1 MTDTSS
7 GKPVVS
13 REQSVVDALIEEYA
27 VIHGV
32 GEEGQPSDIGQ
43 LHSRIHGLTD
53 PRTALCLSGGG
64 IRSASFGL
72 GILQALA
79 EKDILRKFHYLST
92 VSGGGYIGSWLTAWR
107 AAVYE
112 DPTIPAGA
120 KEAFV
125 QEKLWNRATPPYR
138 EPFELTGIRA
148 NSNYLTPKLGALSAD
163 TWTLV
168 ALYIRNLALNWLIYL
183 PLFLTLFLVPIG
195 AVAVLQTAADW
206 PDWSK
211 NLIMIGAAIS
221 ILLALITSIKGRLG
235 GTQDKRI
242 TQGEYI
248 GLALFP
254 TYVAAMLL
262 SISVASGSAL
272 VFGIHIG
279 PASGAVLG
287 AVFYAGSW
295 LFAFLAF
302 GSRERFA
309 SDEEEPEGKKKVEE
323 KVKAWR
329 TDILWSLK
337 TERDY
342 WLLVA
347 WIMCG
352 SLAGAMLGWGC
363 ALAAEHIDDNR
374 LVAIFGVGW
383 MAISLFV
390 ADSIYL
396 GLTSRSI
403 RSDDER
409 EWLARSSGWLLALTV
424 VWAAFAALVLY
435 APEIKIF
442 FDSTISSLVGA
453 TGGIGLGALA
463 AKIGASAKT
472 LAPSTAKK
480 PAVSLPMTKVLALA
494 SIVFLVTVAVI
505 LSSWLAD
512 LIKWLEWTDLAAA
525 WFGEADEGRHLATV
539 IVTGA
544 ALAVFF
550 GVFAWF
556 VNVNRFSTHALYRN
570 RLIRAFLG
578 SARGA
583 GGQASESRDPFT
595 GFDSQDNLPCHTLM
609 FPPTSTDRTAPRP
622 RLFHVVNMALNVVS
636 GTNNAWQERKAES
649 FAATPLTVGNE
660 YVGMHPTST
669 YASKKGGLSL
679 GTAMAISGAAASP
692 NQGYHSSPLVGL
704 VMTLFNVRLGWWLG
718 NPSTDKA
725 MLEGPR
731 WGVWQLFQELFGLTT
746 DASDYI
752 YLSDGGHFENLG
764 LYEMIRRRCRVIVV
778 SDAGCDPDCTFED
791 LGNAVRKIW
800 IDFGVRIAFKKIEIG
815 RRGSDPKPKLYY
827 ALGRITYPESPD
839 TDAYVIYVKPGFMN
853 NGEEPADVAAYAL
866 ANVAF
871 PHETTADQFF
881 TESQLESYRSLGYY
895 TMNKILGEQAPM
907 SGPDV
912 PMEALRNYWRNIQAG
927 QI

>member
-32 GEEGQPSDIGQ
+32 GEEGRPSDIGQ
-43 LHSRIHGLTD
+43 LHRRIHSLAE

-79 EKDILRKFHYLST
+79 EKDILGKFHYLST
-92 VSGGGYIGSWLTAWR
+92 VSGGGYIGAWLTAWR

-112 DPTIPAGA
+112 DPTIPADA
-120 KEAFV
+120 KEAIV
-125 QEKLWNRATPPYR
+125 QESLWKRPAPGYR

-168 ALYIRNLALNWLIYL
+168 ALYIRNLILNWLIYL
-183 PLFLTLFLVPIG
+183 PLFFALFLIPIG
-195 AVAVLQTAADW
+195 AVAVLQTAPDW
-206 PDWSK
+206 VDWSK
-211 NLIMIGAAIS
+211 YLLIIGGSLAT
-221 ILLALITSIKGRLG
+221 LLALITSVKGRLG

-242 TQGEYI
+242 TQNAYI
-248 GLALFP
+248 WCALFP

-262 SISVASGSAL
+262 SIYVANGNKP
-272 VFGIHIG
+272 VFGIEIG
-279 PASGAVLG
+279 PVSGAGFG
-287 AVFYAGSW
+287 AAFYAASW
-295 LFAFLAF
+295 LIAFLAF

-309 SDEEEPEGKKKVEE
+309 PEGEAATRNVKEKVE
-323 KVKAWR
+323 AWR
-329 TDILWSLK
+329 TDLLWSLK
-337 TERDY
+337 TEGDY
-342 WLLVA
+342 WLLIA
-347 WIMCG
+347 WVICG
-352 SLAGAMLGWGC
+352 SLAGLMLGWGC
-363 ALAAEHIDDNR
+363 AFAAETIADFR
-374 LVAIFGVGW
+374 LLAIFGVGW
-383 MAISLFV
+383 MAVSLFA

-403 RSDDER
+403 RGDDER
-409 EWLARSSGWLLALTV
+409 EWLARSSGWFLALTV

-435 APEIKIF
+435 APEIHSF
-442 FDSTISSLVGA
+442 FDRTISSAVA
-453 TGGIGLGALA
+453 AASGIGLGALA

-472 LAPSTAKK
+472 LAQSTTTK

-494 SIVFLVTVAVI
+494 SVVFLVTIAIV

-512 LIKWLEWTDLAAA
+512 LIALLESTDQAAT
-525 WFGEADEGRHLATV
+525 WFGEADERRHLITV
-539 IVTGA
+539 VGA
-544 ALAVFF
+544 SLACAAFF
-550 GVFAWF
+550 GGFAWF

-570 RLIRAFLG
+570 RLIRAFHG

-595 GFDSQDNLPCHTLM
+595 GFDSQDNLRCHRLM
-609 FPPTSTDRTAPRP
+609 FPPTSRDPAAPRP

-669 YASKKGGLSL
+669 YASKAGGLTL

-718 NPSTDKA
+718 NPSMDTA
-725 MLEGPR
+725 RLEGPR
-731 WGVWQLFQELFGLTT
+731 WGVRQLFQELFGLTT

-764 LYEMIRRRCRVIVV
+764 LYEMIRRRCRMIVV

-815 RRGSDPKPKLYY
+815 KRGVESKAKFYY
-827 ALGRITYPESPD
+827 ALGKITYPESPS
-839 TDAYVIYVKPGFMN
+839 TQAYVLYVKPGFMN

-866 ANVAF
+866 ANLTF

-881 TESQLESYRSLGYY
+881 TESQMESYRSLGYY
-895 TMNKILGEQAPM
+895 TMTKILGEPATTAET
-907 SGPDV
+907 GA
-912 PMEALRNYWRNIQAG
+912 PMEALRNYWGNIQAG
-927 QI
+927 QA